1 MSALHDITELLTNIE
16 SSGSFATR
24 RTASADDLHLEVKG
38 VGGISFP
45 ISTTMARRLCATA
58 RPARYGLKDQTRLDP
73 RVRNT
78 FEIPKTRVRLDERTW
93 RNTFRPMLDQ
103 IRGDLG
109 LPEGARLWAELH
121 NMLVYEPGQFFVT
134 HQDSEKGDDMI
145 GTLVVVLPSA
155 FAGGAMMVEHHDE
168 RLTFRAAGGK
178 LTFIAFYADCHHQVR
193 PVTGGY
199 RVVLTY
205 NLLIDGD
212 PSTAIAPAVAGRLA
226 SLAES
231 IQRFFETPLPRRWA
245 HEPRRERPDRFVY
258 LLDHQYTRRGLAW
271 HRLKNADA
279 VRAVALREVAQRLDC
294 EIVLALAD
302 VHESWSCEDEG
313 FGYGRYG
320 RRGGWR
326 RWEYDEDAD
335 EDANG
340 SETPALLE
348 LLDSDIELR
357 HWTGSG
363 ERLEAIAGAVDD
375 DEVCYTKPSV
385 ELEPFAS
392 EHEGYMGNW
401 GNTVDRWYHRAAVV
415 LWPRA
420 RTFVI
425 RAKAAP
431 GWAIGELATAL
442 KSREIEKA
450 RGMASQL
457 GPFWSR
463 VALNE
468 TRGDFLARTLG
479 VAGGLDNP
487 ELAASLLEPFTL
499 QRLTPS
505 AASRLLPLADRY
517 GLEWCVSTLEG
528 WTAEKRRAV
537 GEPDAAWLTSLPS
550 VCRAL
555 CDSASARGFELA
567 RWLVTNEWARAV
579 VHVRQ
584 LCEQPNPQLALEA
597 LSRMSKPILGLLEGS
612 RISNHPEL
620 HTETTRFLTS
630 LETDYPIRGLVHL
643 LRTAHE
649 TRPREALPGLGLATV
664 HRNSSQALTTR
675 LGMPARGE
683 DDWSISARIRC
694 RCRLC
699 GTLARFLGARDQV
712 RLEWPLAKDGRAH
725 IHQVIDAH
733 NLPVTH
739 ATRRTGRPFTLVLVK
754 TEALFEREAAER
766 KLWQRDLEWLVR
778 SAPAFEARPEG
789 GAASGGVAGER

>member
-1 MSALHDITELLTNIE
+1 MSVLHDITELLTKIRT
-16 SSGSFATR
+16 SGSFAAR
-24 RTASADDLHLEVKG
+24 RTTSAHDLHLEVKG
-38 VGGISFP
+38 VGGITWP
-45 ISTTMARRLCATA
+45 ISTAAARRLCAAA

-78 FEIPKTRVRLDERTW
+78 FEILKTRIRIDERKW
-93 RNTFRPMLDQ
+93 KKTFWPMLDR

-109 LPEGARLWAELH
+109 LPEGARLKSELH
-121 NMLVYEPGQFFVT
+121 NMLVYGPGQFFVT

-145 GTLVVVLPSA
+145 GTLVVILPSA
-155 FAGGAMMVEHHDE
+155 FTGGAMVVEHHDE
-168 RLTFRAAGGK
+168 QLTFRAAGGK

-205 NLLIDGD
+205 NLLVEGD
-212 PSTAIAPAVAGRLA
+212 LSPAIASTVAGRLD

-245 HEPRRERPDRFVY
+245 HEPQRERPDRFVY
-258 LLDHQYTRRGLAW
+258 LLDHQYTRRSLAW
-271 HRLKNADA
+271 RRLKNADA
-279 VRAVALREVAQRLDC
+279 VRAAALREVALRLDC
-294 EIVLALAD
+294 DIVLALAD
-302 VHESWSCEDEG
+302 VHESWSSEDEG
-313 FGYGRYG
+313 FDYRRYG
-320 RRGGWR
+320 RRGSWWR
-326 RWEYDEDAD
+326 GDYDEDAD
-335 EDANG
+335 EDPSG
-340 SETPALLE
+340 SEMPALLE

-357 HWTGSG
+357 HWTRPG
-363 ERLEAIAGAVDD
+363 ERLEAIAGTVDR

-385 ELEPFAS
+385 EFEPFAS

-431 GWAIGELATAL
+431 SWAIGELATAL
-442 KSREIEKA
+442 KSGEIEKA
-450 RGMASQL
+450 RGMVNEL

-463 VALNE
+463 VAPNE
-468 TRGDFLARTLG
+468 KRGDFLARTLG

-505 AASRLLPLADRY
+505 AASRLIPLADRY

-528 WTAEKRRAV
+528 WTAEKRRAA
-537 GEPDAAWLTSLPS
+537 GEPDAPWVTSLPS

-555 CDSASARGFELA
+555 CDGGSANGIELA
-567 RWLVTNEWARAV
+567 RWLVRRQWARV
-579 VHVRQ
+579 FEHVGR
-584 LCEQPNPQLALEA
+584 LSEHSNPEVALEA
-597 LSRMSKPILGLLEGS
+597 VSRMSKPILGLLESS
-612 RISNHPEL
+612 RISNSPEL
-620 HTETTRFLTS
+620 QVEMTRFLTS
-630 LETDYPIRGLVHL
+630 LETEYPIRGLVHL

-649 TRPREALPGLGLATV
+649 TRRSELPGLGLATV
-664 HRNSSQALTTR
+664 HGHSTQVLRTR
-675 LGMPARGE
+675 LGMPARE
-683 DDWSISARIRC
+683 EADWSISAPLRC

-699 GTLARFLGARDQV
+699 ETLARFLCARDQV
-712 RLEWPLAKDGRAH
+712 RLEWPLAKDQRSH

-733 NLPVTH
+733 DLPVTH
-739 ATRRTGRPFTLVLVK
+739 VTRRTGRPFTLVLVK
-754 TEALFEREAAER
+754 TDALFEREAAER
-766 KLWQRDLEWLVR
+766 KLWQRDLKWLVR
-778 SAPAFEARPEG
+778 SAPAFEDGPQTLQRALE
-789 GAASGGVAGER
+789 